1 MSSAQVQARAAGHTA
16 THSPLFEALT
26 RIGFVARGV
35 IYATIGLLAIQL
47 ARHSGS
53 KPSDQR
59 GAMEKIQQ
67 QPFGH
72 GLLIAVAIG
81 LGGYAL
87 WRFVQAG
94 YGTGPEGGGDSSTMG
109 RIVALGSGIAYL
121 AMCAL
126 AVSIL
131 LGSSSRKSSSPHH
144 SAAGVL
150 GWPGGRYLVAGAGV
164 LFICVAL
171 YQAFKGATKR
181 FLKDDKTEQMGRRVL
196 KVFTVI
202 GVVGHLA
209 RTVAFGLIGVFALKA
224 AIDYNPKKAVG
235 LDGALATIARQSYG
249 QYLLAVVAA
258 GLIAFGLYS
267 IADARYRRI

>member
-1 MSSAQVQARAAGHTA
+1 VSSAQVDARAAGRSA
-16 THSPLFEALT
+16 ARSPALEALT
-26 RIGFVARGV
+26 RLGFVARGV
-35 IYATIGLLAIQL
+35 IYGTIGLLAIQL
-47 ARHSGS
+47 ARHASS
-53 KPSDQR
+53 RPSDQR
-59 GAMEKIQQ
+59 GAMEKIQH

-94 YGTGPEGGGDSSTMG
+94 YGTGPEGGGDSSVMG
-109 RIVALGSGIAYL
+109 RMVALGSGIAYL

-126 AVSIL
+126 AASIL
-131 LGSSSRKSSSPHH
+131 LGTSSRKSSSPHH

-171 YQAFKGATKR
+171 YQAYKGVTKR
-181 FLKDDKTEQMGRRVL
+181 FLKDDKTEQMGPRV
-196 KVFTVI
+196 KQIFTAI

-209 RTVAFGLIGVFALKA
+209 RTVAFGLIGIFALKA
-224 AIDYNPKKAVG
+224 AIDYSPKKAVG

-249 QYLLAVVAA
+249 QGLLVVVAA